1 MADRPI
7 KPIPVS
13 AAKDIAD
20 RYGYDQVV
28 IYARRVGDDPDP
40 YGEHMTTYGVDKAH
54 CAAVGRIGHALKKW
68 LMGWGEPVFPRV
80 YGTSRVSDNDKAL
93 LITLAEKPDDDAL
106 RDLDRYLKG
115 KA

>member
-1 MADRPI
+1 
-7 KPIPVS
+7 
-13 AAKDIAD
+13 
-20 RYGYDQVV
+20 
-28 IYARRVGDDPDP
+28 
-40 YGEHMTTYGVDKAH
+40 
-54 CAAVGRIGHALKKW
+54 
-68 LMGWGEPVFPRV
+68 MGWGEPVFPRV